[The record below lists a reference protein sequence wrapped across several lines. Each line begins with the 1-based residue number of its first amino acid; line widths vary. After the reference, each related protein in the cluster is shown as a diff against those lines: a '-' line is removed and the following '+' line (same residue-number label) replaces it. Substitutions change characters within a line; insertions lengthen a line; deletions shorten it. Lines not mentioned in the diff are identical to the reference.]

1 MRIEELV
8 NDITAYIIERVED
21 LSIESLA
28 YIYNIHIA
36 YNHEMSCY
44 MKIDGCDVIFI
55 KFGTPQDMWFRFA
68 HELGHY
74 FMHVGNSKHLHP
86 SYSYMQET
94 EADKFAL
101 LFMMPER
108 LIVEYNLFTVE
119 AIMDYFKVSQEHATK
134 RVELLINRS
143 KTHKLIGLERI

>member
-8 NDITAYIIERVED
+8 NDITAYIIEREED

-28 YIYNIHIA
+28 FIYNLTITFHHETSA
-36 YNHEMSCY
+36 YI
-44 MKIDGCDVIFI
+44 KINGHDVIFI
-55 KFGTPQDMWFRFA
+55 KLGTEYEMWHSFA
-68 HELGHY
+68 HELGH
-74 FMHVGNSKHLHP
+74 FFLHAGHYNGV
-86 SYSYMQET
+86 SRQYTAKQEY

-119 AIMDYFKVSQEHATK
+119 KIMDYFRVDRKRAER
-134 RVELLINRS
+134 RVEMLINRS
-143 KTHKLIGLERI
+143 KTHQLIGLERA